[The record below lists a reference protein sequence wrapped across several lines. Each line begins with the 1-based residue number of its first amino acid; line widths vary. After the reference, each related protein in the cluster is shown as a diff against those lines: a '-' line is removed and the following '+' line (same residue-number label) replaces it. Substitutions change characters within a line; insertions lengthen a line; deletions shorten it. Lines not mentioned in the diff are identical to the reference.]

1 MEHAASLSDSST
13 ASAAVAGAP
22 AAAAPAA
29 MVLMP
34 APAACEAKKG
44 APATRG
50 DWVTRYVAQLQR
62 PVQRATLLLFWLL
75 IFAAGIIAVG
85 PVFGNLRL
93 QARAH
98 MHTRHRAFRQPL

>member
-1 MEHAASLSDSST
+1 
-13 ASAAVAGAP
+13 
-22 AAAAPAA
+22 
-29 MVLMP
+29 MP
-34 APAACEAKKG
+34 APAACGAKKG

-62 PVQRATLLLFWLL
+62 PVLRATLLLFWLL
-75 IFAAGIIAVG
+75 IFVAGIIAVG

-98 MHTRHRAFRQPL
+98 LRSRRRTFRPLL